1 MKTTVAA
8 VVALYSLFCCSQT
21 VCAQGPAFYEFLG
34 YLSGLERNKAVD
46 WNSTLYLLYTGQVTP
61 TCFTDAYR
69 VYNDTILVKAYAS
82 NMLDSTGKM
91 TPSGMF
97 QGNWVAMGD
106 YEECTVKAN
115 NAPDKPGNFH
125 TMYCTIAWGGIP
137 ELLAA
142 GNQFYAQGVCVPNS
156 CTDKDVGLLTNTGLL
171 GVKPMPSWYP
181 IGLTCQREE
190 TYANYSSTAIAA
202 IVIISIILII
212 VTVSSLYEFIITV
225 YSPETRKALDV
236 SARVFLSFSVFTN
249 ARKVFSFKSPSG
261 QLPALHGIRVLST
274 LWIIFGHTNFFT
286 LGNIE
291 ISNKLERDGASKE
304 WWYFIQNNMDMAVDT
319 FLLLSGLLVTYLF
332 MKQLAQTGGVF
343 TWRDYGLHLLHRYLR
358 LTPVYAFLILIYT
371 CLLVYM
377 GDGPYWATPSNWVMP
392 GIHGCQHNWWTNL
405 LYINNYFVDSG
416 IECFG
421 WGWYLGVDMQ
431 LYVIIPG
438 VLLLLYKK
446 PKIGVILTCSLMVL
460 SWVLHGVLYH
470 FLVHSIGDYIATTYK
485 YTVTRMAPY
494 LLGVLLGYL
503 LFRTNRTLPNIP
515 HRKKLLLLGWFVGT
529 VCSLAG
535 VVTPTALFQNTD
547 PPYYIQNDP
556 AWRAMERSLFAT
568 GVAWVIYVSSVGY
581 GGIISEFLSWSG
593 WLPLSR
599 LTYTAYLVHPMIMQ
613 VYYMS
618 YKGALMYSGVNWLF
632 LFISF
637 SFLAFV
643 CGFCASMMAEV
654 PFLELEK
661 FILPT
666 RRGRQG
672 RDREVTPDPDPE
684 RVDVERQQ
692 YQPLQQGAVADPQ
705 MPYYGSVS
713 T

>member
-236 SARVFLSFSVFTN
+236 SRVFLSFSVFTN